1 MRKRKKLSELTL
13 KDDFMFSAVMV
24 DPKNCKPMLERI
36 LGINIASVEVD
47 REKSMIYHPE
57 YKGIRLDILATDENN
72 TRYNVEMQIADEHNL
87 PLRSRYYHS
96 QMDMEILARGE
107 PYQNL
112 PSCIVIFIC
121 DFDPFHQDLC
131 CYTIE
136 HRCKESGEIMD
147 DGTGTVFL
155 NTCGKNRDKI
165 SPELAAFLDFV
176 HADLKKSQEQTH
188 DSYIKQLQE
197 SIQEIKVSREMGVR
211 YVLFLEKLEEEY
223 RDGYEAGERSGYAKG
238 ERSGYEKGE
247 RSRYEKGEK
256 IGYDHGEKNARISI
270 IRNILSEKGPLLSQL
285 EEHLKKASIHT
296 LDTWVRFAIEAEN
309 CEMFLQKIQKQNTG
323 I

>member
-36 LGINIASVEVD
+36 LGIKIASVEVD
-47 REKSMIYHPE
+47 REKSIIYHPE

-72 TRYNVEMQIADEHNL
+72 SRYNVEMQIADEHNL

-121 DFDPFHQDLC
+121 DYDPFHQDLC

-155 NTCGKNRDKI
+155 YTCGKNRDEI

-176 HADLKKSQEQTH
+176 HGDLKKSQEKTH
-188 DSYIKQLQE
+188 DPYIKQLQE

-223 RDGYEAGERSGYAKG
+223 RDGYEAGERSGYEKG
-238 ERSGYEKGE
+238 EKSGYEKGE
-247 RSRYEKGEK
+247 KT
-256 IGYDHGEKNARISI
+256 GYDHGEKNARIYI
-270 IRNILSEKGPLLSQL
+270 IRNILSEKGPLISQL

-296 LDTWVRFAIEAEN
+296 LDTWIRFAFEAEN
-309 CEMFLQKIQKQNTG
+309 CEMFLQNIQKQNTR